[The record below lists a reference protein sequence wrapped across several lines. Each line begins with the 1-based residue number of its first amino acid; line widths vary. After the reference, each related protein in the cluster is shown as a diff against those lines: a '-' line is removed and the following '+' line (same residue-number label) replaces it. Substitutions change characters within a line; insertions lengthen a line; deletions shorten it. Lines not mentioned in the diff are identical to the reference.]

1 MPTSRYD
8 VVGLGVSTVDVLMQ
22 VDHLPA
28 QEEVL
33 RADGFSVQGG
43 GPVATAI
50 VALARLGARTAMID
64 AVGDD
69 WRGRLIHEEFA
80 REGVSVELI
89 RLRPDCTSATAVV
102 LVHAETGKRTIV
114 WSPGTAPELSVDE
127 VAWAAIEQAGIL
139 HVNGRHGEA
148 CLEAC
153 RHARRH
159 GVQVSFDGG
168 AGRYREETR
177 RLIPLSDICIVA
189 REFAAR
195 HTGEELAERAGPAL
209 LSAGPA
215 IVVITDGARGSWVF
229 PRDGMPFHQPA
240 FSVPVVDTTGCGDCY
255 HGAFLSGLSR
265 RMDLRS
271 TARLASAAAALNARA
286 LGGRQGLPTL
296 DEVQVFLAAHP
307 DGHARPTAADGG

>member
-1 MPTSRYD
+1 MPPKRYD
-8 VVGLGVSTVDVLMQ
+8 VVGLGVSTVDLLMQ

-28 QEEVL
+28 EEEIL

-69 WRGRLIHEEFA
+69 WRGRLIHDEFA
-80 REGVSVELI
+80 REGVSTEL
-89 RLRPDCTSATAVV
+89 LRMRPGCTSATAVV
-102 LVHAETGKRTIV
+102 LVHSGTGKRTIV
-114 WSPGTAPELSVDE
+114 WSPGTTPELSVDE
-127 VAWAAIEQAGIL
+127 VPWTAIEGAAFL

-148 CLEAC
+148 CLAAC
-153 RHARRH
+153 QHARRH

-209 LSAGPA
+209 LSTGPA
-215 IVVITDGARGSWVF
+215 IVAITDGARGSWVF
-229 PRDGMPFHQPA
+229 SQDGTSFHQPA
-240 FSVPVVDTTGCGDCY
+240 FPVRVVDTTGCGDCY
-255 HGAFLSGLSR
+255 HGAFLSGLFR
-265 RMDLRS
+265 GLDLRS
-271 TARLASAAAALNARA
+271 AARLASAAAALNAQS
-286 LGGRQGLPTL
+286 LGGRQALPTL
-296 DEVQVFLAAHP
+296 TQVQEFLEQ
-307 DGHARPTAADGG
+307 HADL

>member
-1 MPTSRYD
+1 MPPKRYD
-8 VVGLGVSTVDVLMQ
+8 VVGLGVSTVDLLMQ

-28 QEEVL
+28 DEEIL

-69 WRGRLIHEEFA
+69 WRGRLIHDEFA
-80 REGVSVELI
+80 REGVSTEL
-89 RLRPDCTSATAVV
+89 LRMRPGCTSATAVV
-102 LVHAETGKRTIV
+102 LVHSGTGKRTIV
-114 WSPGTAPELSVDE
+114 WSPGTTPELSVDE
-127 VAWAAIEQAGIL
+127 VPWTAIEQAACL
-139 HVNGRHGEA
+139 HVNGRHGVA
-148 CLEAC
+148 CLAAC
-153 RHARRH
+153 QHARRH

-209 LSAGPA
+209 LSTGPA
-215 IVVITDGARGSWVF
+215 IVAITDGARGSWVF
-229 PRDGMPFHQPA
+229 SKDGMRFHQPA
-240 FSVPVVDTTGCGDCY
+240 FPVRVVDTTGCGDCY
-255 HGAFLSGLSR
+255 HGAFLSGLLR
-265 RMDLRS
+265 GLDLRS
-271 TARLASAAAALNARA
+271 AARLASAAAALNAQS
-286 LGGRQGLPTL
+286 LGGRQALPTL
-296 DEVQVFLAAHP
+296 TQVQEFLEQ
-307 DGHARPTAADGG
+307 HANL